1 MRKLA
6 GSGASALFSLMI
18 LAASGLAEVGAGDAE
33 TIEAVNKEAAAL
45 DQAFERQ
52 DVEAVKRLMT
62 PDHVAVTP
70 YYDGVQSVADQLA
83 SLPELKYEQTV
94 IGHVAVALIGRDAA
108 MRTFTAE
115 LKGSFEGKPIAAD
128 VFVSEIWVKRDGAW
142 QERFYQVTTL
152 KP

>member
-1 MRKLA
+1 MRRIA
-6 GSGASALFSLMI
+6 AIFSLVA
-18 LAASGLAEVGAGDAE
+18 LVAAGLSPARAGEAE
-33 TIEAVNKEAAAL
+33 TVEAINKEAAAL

-94 IGHVAVALIGRDAA
+94 VGEVAVTLLGTDAA
-108 MRTFTAE
+108 MRTFTAK
-115 LKGSFEGKPIAAD
+115 LDGSFEGKPIPAD
-128 VFVSEIWVKRDGAW
+128 VFVSEVWVKRDGAW
-142 QERFYQVTTL
+142 QERLYQVTTL

>member
-1 MRKLA
+1 MRRIA
-6 GSGASALFSLMI
+6 AIFSLII
-18 LAASGLAEVGAGDAE
+18 LVASGLPLAHAGEAE
-33 TIEAVNKEAAAL
+33 TVDALNKAAAGL

-70 YYDGVQSVADQLA
+70 YYDGVQTVADQLA

-94 IGHVAVALIGRDAA
+94 VGEVAVTLLGTDAA
-108 MRTFTAE
+108 MRTFTAK
-115 LKGSFEGKPIAAD
+115 LKGSFQGKPIPAD

>member
-1 MRKLA
+1 MRRIVAILSLVALVA
-6 GSGASALFSLMI
+6 G
-18 LAASGLAEVGAGDAE
+18 GLSQVQAGEAE
-33 TIEAVNKEAAAL
+33 TVDEINKAAAAL

-52 DVEAVKRLMT
+52 DVEVVRSLMT
-62 PDHVAVTP
+62 PDHIAVTP

-94 IGHVAVALIGRDAA
+94 VGHVAVALIGPDAA

-115 LKGSFEGKPIAAD
+115 LKGSFEDKPIAAD
-128 VFVSEIWVKRDGAW
+128 VFVSEVWVKRDGAW